1 MEFDVQDVEMY
12 DKNGMKGEDLRHDRC
27 ICRPGFGGIRKTF
40 GLLRRPREFLV
51 CPTPQAVANLVLY
64 MRNGTKGLGERLP
77 GCE

>member
-12 DKNGMKGEDLRHDRC
+12 DKNGMKGRICAMTVAFVDR
-27 ICRPGFGGIRKTF
+27 GSGHQKTF

-64 MRNGTKGLGERLP
+64 MRNGTRG
-77 GCE
+77 